1 MPGGAVLPVLAC
13 GRGHVYTARERARC
27 GDRDGA
33 IPQMRTVIDDL
44 FHVEYRLNGIL
55 AIGFLVETLLARGA
69 NGDVTE
75 AEAAID
81 RLAAAG
87 ARGW

>member
-1 MPGGAVLPVLAC
+1 M
-13 GRGHVYTARERARC
+13 
-27 GDRDGA
+27 
-33 IPQMRTVIDDL
+33 IDDL